1 MKTIKHCLPESWSL
15 VFSAAAS
22 AYGVGLLGLWAL
34 PFLISAI
41 INDLQLNEA
50 QAGLLMS
57 AEFGFTMLA
66 SLLVAPFM
74 GRAPRR
80 TLALTGTLLAIAANL
95 ISANVDSLYAL
106 AAVRC
111 IAGIG
116 AGLALACG
124 NAAVSSAKH
133 PDRVA
138 GHMNVLSVVL
148 MIVVM
153 LGYAKVMAAQGLHGL
168 YYAMAATMAV
178 MLLAIPAMV
187 QRAPVAE
194 PSPQAP
200 AGQPGAGN
208 ILLSL
213 PAICMMLAMLVF
225 QARDTMGWAFVER
238 IGTMVG
244 YSGDELGALLSFQ
257 SFVGLIGPLIAAM
270 VGKRFGMSTPVILA
284 ILLTGATSLSYV
296 LGEHSKTLYTAGVM
310 TICITYFYAL
320 SYLTGLAAAL
330 DREGRVVAAA
340 GSFLSLGLAVGPAI
354 SGGLISVGGFTLA
367 AWGIAVTVVLTL
379 LLVAVPLASIR
390 RQHGSIPSNFVRQ
403 ATADGTT
410 AS

>member
-1 MKTIKHCLPESWSL
+1 MKKTIRNVLPESWSL
-15 VFSAAAS
+15 VFSAAAA

-41 INDLQLNEA
+41 INDLKLNEA

-66 SLLVAPFM
+66 SLLVSPFM

-80 TLALTGTLLAIAANL
+80 TLALGGTLLAVIANL
-95 ISANVDSLYAL
+95 VSAHMTDLYAL
-106 AAVRC
+106 GVVRC
-111 IAGIG
+111 VAGIG

-124 NAAVSSAKH
+124 NACVASAKH
-133 PDRVA
+133 PDRIA

-153 LGYAKVMAAQGLHGL
+153 LGYAKVMAAHGLAGL

-178 MLLAIPAMV
+178 MLLAIPVME
-187 QRAPVAE
+187 QHAPVVESTVAAKGG
-194 PSPQAP
+194 S
-200 AGQPGAGN
+200 GN
-208 ILLSL
+208 VLLSL
-213 PAICMMLAMLVF
+213 PAICMMLAMFVF

-244 YSGDELGALLSFQ
+244 YSGEELGVLLSFQ
-257 SFVGLIGPLIAAM
+257 SFVGLIGPLLAAM
-270 VGKRFGMSTPVILA
+270 IGKRFGLSTPVILA
-284 ILLTGATSLSYV
+284 ILATGATSLCYV
-296 LGEHSKTLYTAGVM
+296 LGEHSKTMYTMGVM

-330 DREGRVVAAA
+330 DREGRIVAAA
-340 GSFLSLGLAVGPAI
+340 SSFLSLGLAVGPAI
-354 SGGLISVGGFTLA
+354 SGGLISLGGLSLA

-379 LLVAVPLASIR
+379 LLVIPPLASIR
-390 RQHGSIPSNFVRQ
+390 RERAPLNL
-403 ATADGTT
+403 AMA
-410 AS
+410 

>member
-1 MKTIKHCLPESWSL
+1 MKTIRNFLPESWSL

-41 INDLQLNEA
+41 IHDLQLNEA

-80 TLALTGTLLAIAANL
+80 TLAIAGTLLAIVANL
-95 ISANVDSLYAL
+95 VSAHIVDLYTL

-111 IAGIG
+111 VAGVG

-124 NAAVSSAKH
+124 NAAVSSAKQ
-133 PDRVA
+133 PDRIA
-138 GHMNVLSVVL
+138 GHMNVLSVLL

-153 LGYAKVMAAQGLHGL
+153 LGYAKVMAAFGLPGL

-178 MLLAIPAMV
+178 MLLAIPFMA
-187 QRAPVAE
+187 QRATLAE
-194 PSPQAP
+194 TVVVSRT
-200 AGQPGAGN
+200 GQGN
-208 ILLSL
+208 VLLSL
-213 PAICMMLAMLVF
+213 PAVCMMLAMFVF

-244 YSGDELGALLSFQ
+244 YSGDELGVLLSVQ
-257 SFVGLIGPLIAAM
+257 SVVGLVGPLLAAM
-270 VGKRFGMSTPVILA
+270 IGKRFGMSTPVILA
-284 ILLTGATSLSYV
+284 VLLTGATSLSYV
-296 LGEHSKTLYTAGVM
+296 LGEHSKTMYTAGVM

-320 SYLTGLAAAL
+320 SYLTGLAAEL

-354 SGGLISVGGFTLA
+354 SGGLISLGGFGLA

-379 LLVAVPLASIR
+379 ALVSVPLARIR
-390 RQHGSIPSNFVRQ
+390 KEHVVAQLAAAV
-403 ATADGTT
+403 
-410 AS
+410 

>member
-1 MKTIKHCLPESWSL
+1 MKTIRNFLPESWSL

-41 INDLQLNEA
+41 IHDLNLNEA
-50 QAGLLMS
+50 QAGILMS
-57 AEFGFTMLA
+57 AEFIFTMLA
-66 SLLVAPFM
+66 SLLVAPLM

-80 TLALTGTLLAIAANL
+80 TLAIAGTLLAIAANVV
-95 ISANVDSLYAL
+95 SASMTDLYSL

-111 IAGIG
+111 VAGIG

-124 NAAVSSAKH
+124 NACVASAKQ
-133 PDRVA
+133 PDRIA

-153 LGYAKVMAAQGLHGL
+153 LGYAKVMAAYGLPGL

-178 MLLAIPAMV
+178 MLLAIPFMP
-187 QRAPVAE
+187 QHAPKAQTHTV
-194 PSPQAP
+194 S
-200 AGQPGAGN
+200 AGSGN
-208 ILLSL
+208 VLLSL
-213 PAICMMLAMLVF
+213 PAICMMLAMFVF

-244 YSGDELGALLSFQ
+244 YSGDELGILLSVQ
-257 SFVGLIGPLIAAM
+257 SMVGLIGPLLAAM
-270 VGKRFGMSTPVILA
+270 IGKRFGLSTPVILA
-284 ILLTGATSLSYV
+284 ILLTGGTSLSYV
-296 LGEHSKTLYTAGVM
+296 LGEHSKTLYTVGVM

-340 GSFLSLGLAVGPAI
+340 SSFLSLGLAVGPAI
-354 SGGLISVGGFTLA
+354 SGGLISMGGFTLA
-367 AWGIAVTVVLTL
+367 AWGIAVTVLLTL
-379 LLVAVPLASIR
+379 LLVIIPLNKVR
-390 RQHGSIPSNFVRQ
+390 REQPAFGLV
-403 ATADGTT
+403 AA
-410 AS
+410 A

>member
-1 MKTIKHCLPESWSL
+1 MKKTISHFLPESWSL
-15 VFSAAAS
+15 VFSAAGS

-41 INDLQLNEA
+41 INDLKLNEA
-50 QAGLLMS
+50 QAGILMS
-57 AEFGFTMLA
+57 AEFIFTMLA

-80 TLALTGTLLAIAANL
+80 TLALLGTLLAIVANL
-95 ISANVDSLYAL
+95 VSASMTELYSL

-111 IAGIG
+111 VAGIG

-124 NAAVSSAKH
+124 NACVSSAKQ
-133 PDRVA
+133 PDRIA
-138 GHMNVLSVVL
+138 GHMNVLSVLL

-153 LGYAKVMAAQGLHGL
+153 LGYAKVMALYGLPGL

-178 MLLAIPAMV
+178 MLLAIPAMP
-187 QRAPVAE
+187 QRAPVMEATV
-194 PSPQAP
+194 SLQ
-200 AGQPGAGN
+200 GAKGGSGN
-208 ILLSL
+208 VLLSL
-213 PAICMMLAMLVF
+213 PAICMMLAMFVF

-244 YSGDELGALLSFQ
+244 YNGDELGVLLSFQ
-257 SFVGLIGPLIAAM
+257 SFVGLIGPLLAAM
-270 VGKRFGMSTPVILA
+270 VGKRFGLSTPVILA

-296 LGEHSKTLYTAGVM
+296 LGEHSKTLYTVGVM
-310 TICITYFYAL
+310 TICVTYFYAL

-340 GSFLSLGLAVGPAI
+340 SSFLSLGLAVGPAI
-354 SGGLISVGGFTLA
+354 SGGLISLGGFSLA
-367 AWGIAVTVVLTL
+367 AWGIAVTVLLTL
-379 LLVAVPLASIR
+379 LLVIIPLASIR
-390 RQHGSIPSNFVRQ
+390 REESSLRLAAAI
-403 ATADGTT
+403 
-410 AS
+410 

>member
-1 MKTIKHCLPESWSL
+1 MKTIRNFLPESWSL

-41 INDLQLNEA
+41 INDLSLNEA
-50 QAGLLMS
+50 EAGILMS

-66 SLLVAPFM
+66 SLVIAPFM

-80 TLALTGTLLAIAANL
+80 TLALGGTLLAIAAN
-95 ISANVDSLYAL
+95 IASANITDIYTL

-111 IAGIG
+111 LAGLG

-124 NAAVSSAKH
+124 NAAVSSARQ

-138 GHMNVLSVVL
+138 GHMNVLSVLL

-153 LGYAKVMAAQGLHGL
+153 LGYAKVMALYGLPGL

-178 MLLAIPAMV
+178 MLLAIPMLA

-194 PSPQAP
+194 ASHLSA
-200 AGQPGAGN
+200 ARKGASGN
-208 ILLSL
+208 VLLSL
-213 PAICMMLAMLVF
+213 PAICMMLAMFVF

-244 YSGDELGALLSFQ
+244 YSGDELGVLLSAQ
-257 SFVGLIGPLIAAM
+257 SVVGLIGPLLAAM
-270 VGKRFGMSTPVILA
+270 IGKRFGMSTPVILA
-284 ILLTGATSLSYV
+284 ILLTGGTSLAYV

-310 TICITYFYAL
+310 TICVTYFYAL
-320 SYLTGLAAAL
+320 SYLTGLAAEL

-340 GSFLSLGLAVGPAI
+340 SSFLSLGLAVGPAI
-354 SGGLISVGGFTLA
+354 SGGLISLGGFSLA
-367 AWGIAVTVVLTL
+367 AWGIGVTVVLTL
-379 LLVAVPLASIR
+379 LLVIVPLASVR
-390 RQHGSIPSNFVRQ
+390 RETVQMSPAV
-403 ATADGTT
+403 AV
-410 AS
+410 

>member
-1 MKTIKHCLPESWSL
+1 MKTIRNVLPESWSL

-34 PFLISAI
+34 PFLISAVI
-41 INDLQLNEA
+41 HDLQLNEA

-66 SLLVAPFM
+66 SLLVAPLM

-80 TLALTGTLLAIAANL
+80 TLALGGTLLAIVANL
-95 ISANVDSLYAL
+95 ASAHLDGIPAL
-106 AAVRC
+106 AAMRC
-111 IAGIG
+111 LAGIG

-124 NAAVSSAKH
+124 NAAVASARH

-138 GHMNVLSVVL
+138 GHMNVLSVAL

-153 LGYAKVMAAQGLHGL
+153 LGYAKVMALYGLSGL
-168 YYAMAATMAV
+168 YYAMAGTMAV
-178 MLLAIPAMV
+178 MLLAIPAMQ
-187 QRAPVAE
+187 QRAPVLEAC
-194 PSPQAP
+194 PLAR
-200 AGQPGAGN
+200 AGHNRAGKV
-208 ILLSL
+208 LTSL
-213 PAICMMLAMLVF
+213 PAICMMLAMFVF

-238 IGTMVG
+238 IGTLVG
-244 YSGDELGALLSFQ
+244 YSGDELGVLLSVQ
-257 SFVGLIGPLIAAM
+257 SVVGLVGPLIAAM

-284 ILLTGATSLSYV
+284 VLLTGATSLSYV

-340 GSFLSLGLAVGPAI
+340 SSFLSLGLAVGPAI
-354 SGGLISVGGFTLA
+354 SGGLISLGGFTLA
-367 AWGIAVTVVLTL
+367 AWGIGVTVVLTL

-390 RQHGSIPSNFVRQ
+390 REQ
-403 ATADGTT
+403 APLMPAV
-410 AS
+410 AL

>member
-1 MKTIKHCLPESWSL
+1 MKTIRNFLPESWSL

-41 INDLQLNEA
+41 IHDLQLNEA

-80 TLALTGTLLAIAANL
+80 TLAIAGTLLAIVANL
-95 ISANVDSLYAL
+95 VSAHIVDLYTL

-111 IAGIG
+111 VAGVG

-124 NAAVSSAKH
+124 NAAVSSAKQ
-133 PDRVA
+133 PDRIA
-138 GHMNVLSVVL
+138 GHMNVLSVLL

-153 LGYAKVMAAQGLHGL
+153 LGYAKVMAALGLPGL

-178 MLLAIPAMV
+178 MLLAIPFMA
-187 QRAPVAE
+187 QRATLAE
-194 PSPQAP
+194 TVVVSR
-200 AGQPGAGN
+200 AGQGN
-208 ILLSL
+208 VLLSL
-213 PAICMMLAMLVF
+213 PAVCMMLAMFVF

-244 YSGDELGALLSFQ
+244 YSGDELGVLLSVQ
-257 SFVGLIGPLIAAM
+257 SVVGLVGPLLAAM
-270 VGKRFGMSTPVILA
+270 IGKRFGMSTPVILA
-284 ILLTGATSLSYV
+284 VLLTGATSLSYV
-296 LGEHSKTLYTAGVM
+296 LGEHSKTMYTAGVM

-320 SYLTGLAAAL
+320 SYLTGLAAEL

-354 SGGLISVGGFTLA
+354 SGGLISLGGFSLA

-379 LLVAVPLASIR
+379 ALVSVPLARIR
-390 RQHGSIPSNFVRQ
+390 KEHVMAQLAAAV
-403 ATADGTT
+403 
-410 AS
+410 

>member
-1 MKTIKHCLPESWSL
+1 MKTIRNFLPESWSL

-41 INDLQLNEA
+41 IHDLALNEA

-66 SLLVAPFM
+66 SLLIAPFM

-80 TLALTGTLLAIAANL
+80 TLALGGTLLAILAN
-95 ISANVDSLYAL
+95 IASANIGDIYAL

-111 IAGIG
+111 LAGLG

-124 NAAVSSAKH
+124 NAAVSSARH
-133 PDRVA
+133 PDRIA
-138 GHMNVLSVVL
+138 GHMNVLSVLL

-153 LGYAKVMAAQGLHGL
+153 LGYAKVMALYGLPGL

-178 MLLAIPAMV
+178 MLLAIPMLA

-194 PSPQAP
+194 AVPL
-200 AGQPGAGN
+200 AGARKGGPGN
-208 ILLSL
+208 VLLSL
-213 PAICMMLAMLVF
+213 PAICMMLAMFVF

-238 IGTMVG
+238 IGTLVG
-244 YSGDELGALLSFQ
+244 YTGDELGVLLSVQ
-257 SFVGLIGPLIAAM
+257 SVVGLIGPLVAAM
-270 VGKRFGMSTPVILA
+270 IGKRFGMSTPVILA
-284 ILLTGATSLSYV
+284 ILLTGGTSLSYV

-310 TICITYFYAL
+310 TICVTYFYAL
-320 SYLTGLAAAL
+320 SYLTGLAAEL

-340 GSFLSLGLAVGPAI
+340 SSFLSLGLAVGPAI
-354 SGGLISVGGFTLA
+354 SGGLISVGGFSLA
-367 AWGIAVTVVLTL
+367 AWGIGVTVVLTL
-379 LLVAVPLASIR
+379 LLVIVPLASVR
-390 RQHGSIPSNFVRQ
+390 RESVQMSPAIAV
-403 ATADGTT
+403 
-410 AS
+410 

>member
-1 MKTIKHCLPESWSL
+1 MKTIRNFLPESWSL

-41 INDLQLNEA
+41 IHDLNLNEA
-50 QAGLLMS
+50 QAGILMS
-57 AEFGFTMLA
+57 AEFIFTMLA
-66 SLLVAPFM
+66 SLLVAPLM

-80 TLALTGTLLAIAANL
+80 TLAIAGTLLAIAANVV
-95 ISANVDSLYAL
+95 SASMTDLYSL

-111 IAGIG
+111 VAGIG

-124 NAAVSSAKH
+124 NACVASAKQ
-133 PDRVA
+133 PDRIA

-153 LGYAKVMAAQGLHGL
+153 LGYAKVMAAYGLPGL

-178 MLLAIPAMV
+178 MLLAIPFMP
-187 QRAPVAE
+187 QHAPKAQTHTV
-194 PSPQAP
+194 S
-200 AGQPGAGN
+200 AGSGN
-208 ILLSL
+208 VLLSL
-213 PAICMMLAMLVF
+213 PAICMMLAMFVF

-244 YSGDELGALLSFQ
+244 YSGDELGILLSVQ
-257 SFVGLIGPLIAAM
+257 SMVGLIGPLLAAM
-270 VGKRFGMSTPVILA
+270 IGKRFGLSTPVILA
-284 ILLTGATSLSYV
+284 ILLTGGTSLSYV
-296 LGEHSKTLYTAGVM
+296 LGEHSKTLYTIGVM

-340 GSFLSLGLAVGPAI
+340 SSFLSLGLAVGPAI
-354 SGGLISVGGFTLA
+354 SGGLISMGGFTLA
-367 AWGIAVTVVLTL
+367 AWGIAVTVLLTL
-379 LLVAVPLASIR
+379 LLVIIPLNKVR
-390 RQHGSIPSNFVRQ
+390 REQPVFGLV
-403 ATADGTT
+403 AA
-410 AS
+410 A

>member
-1 MKTIKHCLPESWSL
+1 MKTIRNFLPESWSL

-41 INDLQLNEA
+41 IHDLNLNEA
-50 QAGLLMS
+50 QAGILMS
-57 AEFGFTMLA
+57 AEFIFTMLA
-66 SLLVAPFM
+66 SLLVAPLM

-80 TLALTGTLLAIAANL
+80 TLAIAGTLLAIV
-95 ISANVDSLYAL
+95 ANVVSASMTELYSL

-111 IAGIG
+111 VAGVG

-124 NAAVSSAKH
+124 NACVASAKQ
-133 PDRVA
+133 PDRIA

-153 LGYAKVMAAQGLHGL
+153 LGYAKVMAAYGLPGL

-178 MLLAIPAMV
+178 MLLAIPFMP
-187 QRAPVAE
+187 QHAPKAE
-194 PSPQAP
+194 THTVST
-200 AGQPGAGN
+200 GSGN
-208 ILLSL
+208 VLLSL
-213 PAICMMLAMLVF
+213 PAICMMLAMFVF

-244 YSGDELGALLSFQ
+244 YSGEELGILLSVQ
-257 SFVGLIGPLIAAM
+257 SMVGLIGPLLAA
-270 VGKRFGMSTPVILA
+270 VIGKRFGLSTPVILA
-284 ILLTGATSLSYV
+284 ILLTGGTSLSYV
-296 LGEHSKTLYTAGVM
+296 LGEHSKTLYTIGVM

-340 GSFLSLGLAVGPAI
+340 SSFLSLGLAVGPAI
-354 SGGLISVGGFTLA
+354 SGGLISMGGFTLA
-367 AWGIAVTVVLTL
+367 AWGIAVTVLLTL
-379 LLVAVPLASIR
+379 LLVIVPLSKVR
-390 RQHGSIPSNFVRQ
+390 REQPAFGLV
-403 ATADGTT
+403 AA
-410 AS
+410 A

>member
-1 MKTIKHCLPESWSL
+1 MKTIRNFLPESWSL

-41 INDLQLNEA
+41 IHDLNLNEA
-50 QAGLLMS
+50 QAGILMS
-57 AEFGFTMLA
+57 AEFIFTMLA
-66 SLLVAPFM
+66 SLLVAPLM

-80 TLALTGTLLAIAANL
+80 TLAIAGTLLAIV
-95 ISANVDSLYAL
+95 ANVLSASMTDLYSL

-111 IAGIG
+111 VAGIG

-124 NAAVSSAKH
+124 NACVASAKQ
-133 PDRVA
+133 PDRIA

-153 LGYAKVMAAQGLHGL
+153 LGYAKVMAAYGLPGL

-178 MLLAIPAMV
+178 MLLAIPFMP
-187 QRAPVAE
+187 QHAPKAQTHTV
-194 PSPQAP
+194 S
-200 AGQPGAGN
+200 AGSGN
-208 ILLSL
+208 VLLSL
-213 PAICMMLAMLVF
+213 PAICMMLAMFVF

-244 YSGDELGALLSFQ
+244 YSGEELGILLSVQ
-257 SFVGLIGPLIAAM
+257 SMVGLIGPLLAAM
-270 VGKRFGMSTPVILA
+270 IGKRFGLSTPVILA
-284 ILLTGATSLSYV
+284 ILLTGGTSLSYV
-296 LGEHSKTLYTAGVM
+296 LGEHSKTLYTIGVM

-340 GSFLSLGLAVGPAI
+340 SSFLSLGLAVGPAI
-354 SGGLISVGGFTLA
+354 SGGLISMGGFTLA
-367 AWGIAVTVVLTL
+367 AWGIAVTVLLTL
-379 LLVAVPLASIR
+379 LLVIIPLNKVR
-390 RQHGSIPSNFVRQ
+390 REQPAFGLV
-403 ATADGTT
+403 AA
-410 AS
+410 A

>member
-1 MKTIKHCLPESWSL
+1 MKTIRNFLPESWSL
-15 VFSAAAS
+15 VFSAAGS

-41 INDLQLNEA
+41 IHDLKLNEA

-66 SLLVAPFM
+66 SLLIAPFM

-80 TLALTGTLLAIAANL
+80 TLALIGTLLAIAANL
-95 ISANVDSLYAL
+95 ASANIENLYAL

-111 IAGIG
+111 LAGLG

-124 NAAVSSAKH
+124 NAAVASAKH
-133 PDRVA
+133 PDRIA
-138 GHMNVLSVVL
+138 GHMNVLSVLL

-153 LGYAKVMAAQGLHGL
+153 LGYAKVMALYGLPGL

-178 MLLAIPAMV
+178 MLLSIPAMA
-187 QRAPVAE
+187 QRAPVVEA
-194 PSPQAP
+194 AP
-200 AGQPGAGN
+200 VLQGAKGGGN

-213 PAICMMLAMLVF
+213 PAICMMLAMFVF

-244 YSGDELGALLSFQ
+244 YSGDELGVLLSFQ
-257 SFVGLIGPLIAAM
+257 SVVGLIGPLIAAM
-270 VGKRFGMSTPVILA
+270 IGKRFGMSTPVILA
-284 ILLTGATSLSYV
+284 ILLTGGTSLSYV

-310 TICITYFYAL
+310 TICVTYFYAL

-340 GSFLSLGLAVGPAI
+340 SSFLSLGLAVGPAI
-354 SGGLISVGGFTLA
+354 SGGLISLGGFTLA
-367 AWGIAVTVVLTL
+367 AWGIGVTVVLTL
-379 LLVAVPLASIR
+379 LLVIVPLASIR
-390 RQHGSIPSNFVRQ
+390 REHMPLTP
-403 ATADGTT
+403 ALAL
-410 AS
+410 

>member
-1 MKTIKHCLPESWSL
+1 MKTIRNFLPESWSL

-41 INDLQLNEA
+41 IHDLQLNEA

-80 TLALTGTLLAIAANL
+80 TLAIGGTLLAIAANL
-95 ISANVDSLYAL
+95 VSANVADLYLL

-111 IAGIG
+111 VAGVG

-124 NAAVSSAKH
+124 NAAVSSAKQ
-133 PDRVA
+133 PDRIA
-138 GHMNVLSVVL
+138 GHMNVLSVLL

-153 LGYAKVMAAQGLHGL
+153 LGYAKVMAAFGLPGL

-187 QRAPVAE
+187 QRAPAVETVVVA
-194 PSPQAP
+194 S
-200 AGQPGAGN
+200 GGKGN
-208 ILLSL
+208 VLLSL
-213 PAICMMLAMLVF
+213 PAVCMMLAMFVF

-244 YSGDELGALLSFQ
+244 YSGDELGVLLSVQ
-257 SFVGLIGPLIAAM
+257 SVVGLIGPLLAAM
-270 VGKRFGMSTPVILA
+270 IGKRFGMSTPVILA
-284 ILLTGATSLSYV
+284 VLLTGATSLSYV
-296 LGEHSKTLYTAGVM
+296 LGEHSKSMYTAGVM

-320 SYLTGLAAAL
+320 SYLTGLAAEL

-354 SGGLISVGGFTLA
+354 SGGLISLGGFTLA

-379 LLVAVPLASIR
+379 ALVSVPLARIR
-390 RQHGSIPSNFVRQ
+390 KEHVVAQLAAAV
-403 ATADGTT
+403 
-410 AS
+410 

>member
-1 MKTIKHCLPESWSL
+1 MKTIRNVLPESWSL
-15 VFSAAAS
+15 VFSAAAA

-41 INDLQLNEA
+41 IHDLHFNEA

-80 TLALTGTLLAIAANL
+80 TLALGGALLAIAANL
-95 ISANVDSLYAL
+95 ASAHLDNLYAL
-106 AAVRC
+106 TTMRC
-111 IAGIG
+111 VAGIG

-138 GHMNVLSVVL
+138 GHMNVLSVLL

-153 LGYAKVMAAQGLHGL
+153 LGYAKVMALYGLSGL

-178 MLLAIPAMV
+178 MLLAIPAMQ
-187 QRAPVAE
+187 QRAPVTE
-194 PSPQAP
+194 PVVTLTGSK
-200 AGQPGAGN
+200 GQGN
-208 ILLSL
+208 VLLSL
-213 PAICMMLAMLVF
+213 PAICMMLAMFVF

-238 IGTMVG
+238 IGTLVG
-244 YSGDELGALLSFQ
+244 YSGDELGVLLSVQ
-257 SFVGLIGPLIAAM
+257 SVVGLIGPLLAAM
-270 VGKRFGMSTPVILA
+270 IGKRFGMSTPVILA
-284 ILLTGATSLSYV
+284 VLLTGATSLSYV

-320 SYLTGLAAAL
+320 SYLTGLAAEL

-354 SGGLISVGGFTLA
+354 SGGLISLGGFTLA
-367 AWGIAVTVVLTL
+367 AWGIGVTVVLTL
-379 LLVAVPLASIR
+379 ALVSVPLARIR
-390 RQHGSIPSNFVRQ
+390 REHVVAQLAAAV
-403 ATADGTT
+403 
-410 AS
+410 

>member
-1 MKTIKHCLPESWSL
+1 MKTIRNFLPESWSL

-41 INDLQLNEA
+41 IHDLQLNEA

-80 TLALTGTLLAIAANL
+80 TLAIAGTLLAIAANL
-95 ISANVDSLYAL
+95 VSANVGDLYLL

-111 IAGIG
+111 VAGVG

-124 NAAVSSAKH
+124 NAAVSSAKQ
-133 PDRVA
+133 PDRIA
-138 GHMNVLSVVL
+138 GHMNVLSVLL

-153 LGYAKVMAAQGLHGL
+153 LGYAKVMAAFGLPGL

-178 MLLAIPAMV
+178 MLLAIPVMA
-187 QRAPVAE
+187 QRAPVVE
-194 PSPQAP
+194 TVVVSS
-200 AGQPGAGN
+200 GGKGN
-208 ILLSL
+208 VLLSL
-213 PAICMMLAMLVF
+213 PAVCMMLAMFVF

-244 YSGDELGALLSFQ
+244 YSGDELGVLLSVQ
-257 SFVGLIGPLIAAM
+257 SVVGLIGPLLAAM
-270 VGKRFGMSTPVILA
+270 IGKRFGMSTPVILA
-284 ILLTGATSLSYV
+284 VLLTGATSLSYV
-296 LGEHSKTLYTAGVM
+296 LGEHSKTMYTAGVM

-320 SYLTGLAAAL
+320 SYLTGLAAEL

-354 SGGLISVGGFTLA
+354 SGGLISLGGFTLA
-367 AWGIAVTVVLTL
+367 AWGIVVTVVLTL
-379 LLVAVPLASIR
+379 ALVSVPLARIR
-390 RQHGSIPSNFVRQ
+390 KEHVVAQLAAAV
-403 ATADGTT
+403 
-410 AS
+410 

>member
-1 MKTIKHCLPESWSL
+1 MKTTIRNCLPESWSL
-15 VFSAAAS
+15 VFSAAGS

-74 GRAPRR
+74 GHAPRR
-80 TLALTGTLLAIAANL
+80 TLALVGTLLAIAANL
-95 ISANVDSLYAL
+95 VSANVNDIAML

-124 NAAVSSAKH
+124 NAAVSSARH
-133 PDRVA
+133 PDRIA
-138 GHMNVLSVVL
+138 GHMNILSVVL

-153 LGYAKVMAAQGLHGL
+153 LGYAKVMALFGLSGL

-178 MLLAIPAMV
+178 MLLAIPAMA
-187 QRAPVAE
+187 QRAPIGE
-194 PSPQAP
+194 LCTQTGTTSK
-200 AGQPGAGN
+200 GTGN

-213 PAICMMLAMLVF
+213 PAICMMLAMFVF

-244 YSGDELGALLSFQ
+244 YSGDELGVLLSFQ
-257 SFVGLIGPLIAAM
+257 SFVGLIGPLIAAV

-284 ILLTGATSLSYV
+284 ILLTGGTSLSYV

-310 TICITYFYAL
+310 TICVTYFYAL

-340 GSFLSLGLAVGPAI
+340 SSFLSLGLAVGPAI
-354 SGGLISVGGFTLA
+354 SGGLISLGGFTLA

-379 LLVAVPLASIR
+379 LLVIIPLASIR
-390 RQHGSIPSNFVRQ
+390 REQVTLAAAAP
-403 ATADGTT
+403 A
-410 AS
+410 

>member
-1 MKTIKHCLPESWSL
+1 MKTIQNVLPESWAL

-41 INDLQLNEA
+41 IHDLSLNEA
-50 QAGLLMS
+50 HAGILMS
-57 AEFGFTMLA
+57 AEFVFTMLA

-80 TLALTGTLLAIAANL
+80 TLAIAGTVLAIIANL
-95 ISANVDSLYAL
+95 VSASMTDIYVL

-124 NAAVSSAKH
+124 NACVASAKQ
-133 PDRVA
+133 PDRIA
-138 GHMNVLSVVL
+138 GHMNVLSVLL

-153 LGYAKVMAAQGLHGL
+153 LGYAKVMAIYGLPGL
-168 YYAMAATMAV
+168 YYAMAGTMGV
-178 MLLAIPAMV
+178 MLLAIPSMPPHA
-187 QRAPVAE
+187 
-194 PSPQAP
+194 PQAADQP
-200 AGQPGAGN
+200 RQPGVKPDSGN
-208 ILLSL
+208 VLLSL
-213 PAICMMLAMLVF
+213 PALCMMLAMFVF

-244 YSGDELGALLSFQ
+244 YSGDEVGILLSFQ
-257 SFVGLIGPLIAAM
+257 SCIGLIGPLLAA
-270 VGKRFGMSTPVILA
+270 VIGKRFGLSTPVILA
-284 ILLTGATSLSYV
+284 ILLTGGTSLSYV
-296 LGEHSKTLYTAGVM
+296 LGEHSKMLYTVGVM

-320 SYLTGLAAAL
+320 SYLTALAAAL

-340 GSFLSLGLAVGPAI
+340 SSFLSLGLAVGPAI
-354 SGGLISVGGFTLA
+354 SGGLISLGGFTLA
-367 AWGIAVTVVLTL
+367 AWGIAVTVLLTL
-379 LLVAVPLASIR
+379 LLVIIPLNSNR
-390 RQHGSIPSNFVRQ
+390 RKDALPDL
-403 ATADGTT
+403 AGTLQP
-410 AS
+410 AA

>member
-1 MKTIKHCLPESWSL
+1 MKTIRNFLPESWSL

-41 INDLQLNEA
+41 IHDLNLNEA
-50 QAGLLMS
+50 QAGILMS
-57 AEFGFTMLA
+57 AEFIFTMLA
-66 SLLVAPFM
+66 SLLVAPLM

-80 TLALTGTLLAIAANL
+80 TLAIAGTLLAIV
-95 ISANVDSLYAL
+95 ANVVSASMTDLYSL

-111 IAGIG
+111 AAGIG

-124 NAAVSSAKH
+124 NACVASAKQ
-133 PDRVA
+133 PDRIA

-153 LGYAKVMAAQGLHGL
+153 LGYAKVMAAYGLPGL

-178 MLLAIPAMV
+178 MLLAIPFMP
-187 QRAPVAE
+187 QHAPKAQTHTV
-194 PSPQAP
+194 S
-200 AGQPGAGN
+200 AGSGN
-208 ILLSL
+208 VLLSL
-213 PAICMMLAMLVF
+213 PAICMMLAMFVF

-244 YSGDELGALLSFQ
+244 YSGEELGILLSVQ
-257 SFVGLIGPLIAAM
+257 SMVGLIGPLLAAM
-270 VGKRFGMSTPVILA
+270 IGKRFGLSTPVILA
-284 ILLTGATSLSYV
+284 ILLTGGTSLSYV
-296 LGEHSKTLYTAGVM
+296 LGEHSKTLYTIGVM

-340 GSFLSLGLAVGPAI
+340 SSFLSLGLAVGPAI
-354 SGGLISVGGFTLA
+354 SGGLISMGGFTLA
-367 AWGIAVTVVLTL
+367 AWGIAVTVLLTL
-379 LLVAVPLASIR
+379 LLVIIPLNKVR
-390 RQHGSIPSNFVRQ
+390 REQPAFGLV
-403 ATADGTT
+403 AA
-410 AS
+410 A

>member
-1 MKTIKHCLPESWSL
+1 MKTIRNVLPESWSL
-15 VFSAAAS
+15 VFSAAGS

-41 INDLQLNEA
+41 IHDLQLNEA

-80 TLALTGTLLAIAANL
+80 TLALAGTLLAIAANL
-95 ISANVDSLYAL
+95 VSANIENLYAL

-124 NAAVSSAKH
+124 NAAVASAKH
-133 PDRVA
+133 PDRIA
-138 GHMNVLSVVL
+138 GHMNVLSVLL

-153 LGYAKVMAAQGLHGL
+153 LGYAKVMALYGLPGL

-178 MLLAIPAMV
+178 MLLAIPAM
-187 QRAPVAE
+187 QQQAPVA
-194 PSPQAP
+194 AP
-200 AGQPGAGN
+200 LLNPVTGKGTGN
-208 ILLSL
+208 VLLSL
-213 PAICMMLAMLVF
+213 PAVCMMLAMFVF

-244 YSGDELGALLSFQ
+244 YSGDELGVLLSVQ
-257 SFVGLIGPLIAAM
+257 SVVGLIGPLLAAM
-270 VGKRFGMSTPVILA
+270 IGKRFGMSTPVILA
-284 ILLTGATSLSYV
+284 VLLTGGTSLAYV
-296 LGEHSKTLYTAGVM
+296 LGEHSKTMYTAGVM

-320 SYLTGLAAAL
+320 SYLTGLAAEL

-354 SGGLISVGGFTLA
+354 SGGLISLGGFTLA

-379 LLVAVPLASIR
+379 ALVSVPLARIR
-390 RQHGSIPSNFVRQ
+390 REHVVAQLAAAV
-403 ATADGTT
+403 
-410 AS
+410 

>member
-1 MKTIKHCLPESWSL
+1 MKKTIRNALPESWSL
-15 VFSAAAS
+15 VFSAAGS

-57 AEFGFTMLA
+57 AEFVFTMLA
-66 SLLVAPFM
+66 SLLVSPFM

-80 TLALTGTLLAIAANL
+80 TLALGGTLLAIGANL
-95 ISANVDSLYAL
+95 VSAHMTDLYAL
-106 AAVRC
+106 GAVRC
-111 IAGIG
+111 VAGIG

-124 NAAVSSAKH
+124 NACVASAKH
-133 PDRVA
+133 PDRIA
-138 GHMNVLSVVL
+138 GHMNILSVLL

-153 LGYAKVMAAQGLHGL
+153 LGYAKVMALHGLAGL

-178 MLLAIPAMV
+178 MLLAIPAME
-187 QRAPVAE
+187 QRAPAMEAAVSANQG
-194 PSPQAP
+194 S
-200 AGQPGAGN
+200 GN
-208 ILLSL
+208 VLLSL
-213 PAICMMLAMLVF
+213 PAICMMLAMFVF

-244 YSGDELGALLSFQ
+244 YSGEELGVLLSFQ
-257 SFVGLIGPLIAAM
+257 SFVGLVGPLLAAM
-270 VGKRFGMSTPVILA
+270 IGKRFGLSTPVILA
-284 ILLTGATSLSYV
+284 ILLTGATSLCYV
-296 LGEHSKTLYTAGVM
+296 LGEHSKTMYTVGVM

-330 DREGRVVAAA
+330 DREGRIVAAA
-340 GSFLSLGLAVGPAI
+340 SSFLSLGLAVGPAI
-354 SGGLISVGGFTLA
+354 SGGLISLGGFSLA

-379 LLVAVPLASIR
+379 LLVIVPLASIR
-390 RQHGSIPSNFVRQ
+390 REH
-403 ATADGTT
+403 ATLNLA
-410 AS
+410 AA